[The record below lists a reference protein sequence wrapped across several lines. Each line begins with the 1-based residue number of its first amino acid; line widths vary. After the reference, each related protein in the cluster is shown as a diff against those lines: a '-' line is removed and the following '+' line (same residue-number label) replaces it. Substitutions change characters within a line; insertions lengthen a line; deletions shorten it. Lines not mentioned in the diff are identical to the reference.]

1 MKKKLVIALLASCMV
16 CQGAVGSTALA
27 MDADQ
32 YVDVKKTDNF
42 FEYIEKVTDEGIM
55 DAEKDGEFG
64 VETKMTRGDVIDT
77 LWKLAGKPAKNYTSK
92 FEDAKNVDAV
102 TMAEDL
108 ELFDGLPDDF
118 FTDGKFEAD
127 KELTREEF
135 AVILYNYAKADKLI
149 EMDTDAVAD
158 ETILDAFDDKDQVDD
173 WSKTAVKWNIG
184 YTFLVAV
191 GEDAEKNELKIDETV
206 TKGQV
211 AEAVAKYMSEVEKVE
226 AQRYFEETVNS
237 ENKGNGNAGT
247 NSNKGNSNKGT
258 SSKGNS
264 NKGNTSKGNGD
275 ATVDEGNGN
284 GGNAGNSG
292 AGNGAGGNTGNAG
305 NTGNSGNTGNT
316 DQGTGGDKEPEEH
329 VHKFV
334 PKYDWVHVDEQEGYW
349 YDKLVKEAYDEVIK
363 HDEVGHMEQQLVKEA
378 WDEIVKH
385 PEEGHMEN
393 QLVSPE
399 EGHFE
404 NQLVKEAWDEVV
416 KHPEE
421 GHYED
426 VLIKEAW
433 DEVVHHDAEYEK
445 QWVVDKE
452 AWEET
457 VHHDAV
463 YENKWVVD
471 KEAWTETVNH
481 PEEGHYED
489 VVVTPAWDEPVYETQ
504 IHWVCKGCGH
514 DFTANGE
521 GQADIEAHIKNH
533 FMTDGTMPGYTQKEV
548 QVQVDT
554 IHHPAVT
561 EKKWIVDQEAWTE
574 TINHPEEGHYEDVLV
589 SEAWDEI
596 VKHPEEG
603 HYEDVLIKEAW
614 DETIHHEAEYEQQW
628 VVDKEAWEETIHHE
642 AEYEE
647 VWVVDKEAVYEEVW
661 VVDKEAWEETIH
673 HEAEYE
679 DVWVVDQEAWEET
692 IHHEAEYE
700 KTWMEPVA
708 AHEEWGLVG
717 FECEDCHWVVGG
729 PKNII

>member
-27 MDADQ
+27 MDANQ

-77 LWKLAGKPAKNYTSK
+77 LWKLAGKPDKNYSSK
-92 FEDAKNVDAV
+92 FEDAKNVDSV
-102 TMAEDL
+102 TMAEDM
-108 ELFDGLPDDF
+108 ELFKGLPDDF

-135 AVILYNYAKADKLI
+135 AVILYNYAKADKMI
-149 EMDTDAVAD
+149 KMDTDAVAD

-258 SSKGNS
+258 A
-264 NKGNTSKGNGD
+264 NKGNGNAGTSTG
-275 ATVDEGNGN
+275 AENGN
-284 GGNAGNSG
+284 GGNV
-292 AGNGAGGNTGNAG
+292 
-305 NTGNSGNTGNT
+305 GNSGNTDQGNT
-316 DQGTGGDKEPEEH
+316 DQGTDGDKEPEEH

-349 YDKLVKEAYDEVIK
+349 YEKLVKEAYDEVIK

-489 VVVTPAWDEPVYETQ
+489 VVVTPAWDEPVYEQQ
-504 IHWVCKGCGH
+504 IRTVCKECGQ
-514 DFTANGE
+514 DMTGWS
-521 GQADIEAHIKNH
+521 QADLSAHSKAH
-533 FMTDGTMPGYTQKEV
+533 VLAGGSGGWKEV
-548 QVQVDT
+548 VKDVLVGT

-661 VVDKEAWEETIH
+661 VVDKEAWDETIH

-700 KTWMEPVA
+700 KTWLEPVA

>member
-1 MKKKLVIALLASCMV
+1 MKKKIVIALLASCMV

-27 MDADQ
+27 MDANQ

-77 LWKLAGKPAKNYTSK
+77 LWKLAGKPDKNYSSK
-92 FEDAKNVDAV
+92 FEDAKNVDSV
-102 TMAEDL
+102 TMAEDM
-108 ELFDGLPDDF
+108 ELFKGLPDDF
-118 FTDGKFEAD
+118 FTDGRFEAD

-135 AVILYNYAKADKLI
+135 AVILYNYAKADKMI

-191 GEDAEKNELKIDETV
+191 SEDAEKNELKIDETV

-211 AEAVAKYMSEVEKVE
+211 AEAVAKYMREVEKVE

-237 ENKGNGNAGT
+237 ENKGNGNAET

-258 SSKGNS
+258 T
-264 NKGNTSKGNGD
+264 NKGNGNEGTSTG
-275 ATVDEGNGN
+275 AENGN

-292 AGNGAGGNTGNAG
+292 NAG
-305 NTGNSGNTGNT
+305 NTDQGNT
-316 DQGTGGDKEPEEH
+316 DQGTDGDKEPEEH

-349 YDKLVKEAYDEVIK
+349 YNKLVKEAYDEVIK
-363 HDEVGHMEQQLVKEA
+363 HEEVGHMEQQLVKEA

-489 VVVTPAWDEPVYETQ
+489 VVVTPEWDEPVYEDQ
-504 IHWVCKGCGH
+504 IHTLCKACGY
-514 DFTANGE
+514 DFTANGCSQSE
-521 GQADIEAHIKNH
+521 VTAHVKQHVLN
-533 FMTDGTMPGYTQKEV
+533 GEV
-548 QVQVDT
+548 GGHYETVVKVQVDT

-661 VVDKEAWEETIH
+661 VVDKEAWEETNH

-692 IHHEAEYE
+692 IHHEDEYE

-729 PKNII
+729 PKNETVSSFV

>member
-1 MKKKLVIALLASCMV
+1 MKKKLVIALLASCMA

-27 MDADQ
+27 MDANQ

-77 LWKLAGKPAKNYTSK
+77 LWKLAGKPDKNYSSK
-92 FEDAKNVDAV
+92 FEDAKNVDSV
-102 TMAEDL
+102 TMAEDM
-108 ELFDGLPDDF
+108 ELFKGLPDDF

-258 SSKGNS
+258 S
-264 NKGNTSKGNGD
+264 NKGNGNVGTSTG
-275 ATVDEGNGN
+275 AENGN

-292 AGNGAGGNTGNAG
+292 NTDQ
-305 NTGNSGNTGNT
+305 GNT
-316 DQGTGGDKEPEEH
+316 DQGTDGDKEPEEH

-363 HDEVGHMEQQLVKEA
+363 HDEVGHMEQKLVKEA

-463 YENKWVVD
+463 YEKQWVVD

-489 VVVTPAWDEPVYETQ
+489 VVVTPAWDEPVYEDQ
-504 IHWVCKGCGH
+504 IHTLCKACGY
-514 DFTANGE
+514 DFTANGCSQSE
-521 GQADIEAHIKNH
+521 VTAHVKQHVLN
-533 FMTDGTMPGYTQKEV
+533 GEV
-548 QVQVDT
+548 GGHYETVVKVQVDT

-642 AEYEE
+642 AEYEK

>member
-27 MDADQ
+27 MDANQ
-32 YVDVKKTDNF
+32 YVDVQKSDEF
-42 FEYIEKVTDEGIM
+42 FKYVEKVTDEGIM

-77 LWKLAGKPAKNYTSK
+77 LWKLAGKPDKNYSSK
-92 FEDAKNVDAV
+92 FEDAKNVDSV
-102 TMAEDL
+102 TMAEDM
-108 ELFDGLPDDF
+108 ELFKGLPDDF

-247 NSNKGNSNKGT
+247 NFNKGNSNKGT

-521 GQADIEAHIKNH
+521 GQSDIEAHIKNH

-692 IHHEAEYE
+692 IHHEAKYE

>member
-27 MDADQ
+27 MDANQ

-77 LWKLAGKPAKNYTSK
+77 LWKLAGKPDKNYSSK
-92 FEDAKNVDAV
+92 FEDAKNVDSV
-102 TMAEDL
+102 TMAEDM
-108 ELFDGLPDDF
+108 ELFKGLPDDF

-135 AVILYNYAKADKLI
+135 AVILYNYAKADKMV
-149 EMDTDAVAD
+149 EMDTDAVTD

-211 AEAVAKYMSEVEKVE
+211 AEAIAKYMSEVEKVE

-258 SSKGNS
+258 A
-264 NKGNTSKGNGD
+264 NKGNGNVGT
-275 ATVDEGNGN
+275 ATGTENGN

-292 AGNGAGGNTGNAG
+292 NTDQ
-305 NTGNSGNTGNT
+305 GNT
-316 DQGTGGDKEPEEH
+316 DQGTDGDKEPEEH

-533 FMTDGTMPGYTQKEV
+533 FMTDGSMPGYTQKEV

-554 IHHPAVT
+554 IHHEAVT
-561 EKKWIVDQEAWTE
+561 EKQWVVDKAAWTE
-574 TINHPEEGHYEDVLV
+574 TINHPEEGHYENVLV

>member
-27 MDADQ
+27 MDDNQ

-55 DAEKDGEFG
+55 DSEKDGEFG

-77 LWKLAGKPAKNYTSK
+77 FWKLAGKLDKNYSSK
-92 FEDAKNVDAV
+92 FEDAKNVDSV
-102 TMAEDL
+102 TMAEDM
-108 ELFDGLPDDF
+108 ELFKGLPDDF

-149 EMDTDAVAD
+149 EMDTDAVTD

-258 SSKGNS
+258 A
-264 NKGNTSKGNGD
+264 NKGNGN
-275 ATVDEGNGN
+275 EGKSTGAENGN

-292 AGNGAGGNTGNAG
+292 NAG
-305 NTGNSGNTGNT
+305 NTDQGNT
-316 DQGTGGDKEPEEH
+316 DQGTDGDKEPEEH

-349 YDKLVKEAYDEVIK
+349 YNKLVKEAYDEVIK
-363 HDEVGHMEQQLVKEA
+363 HEEVGHMEQQLVKEA

-521 GQADIEAHIKNH
+521 GQADIGAHIKNH
-533 FMTDGTMPGYTQKEV
+533 FMTDGSMPGYTQKEV

-642 AEYEE
+642 AEYEK

>member
-27 MDADQ
+27 MDANQ

-77 LWKLAGKPAKNYTSK
+77 LWKLAGKPDKNYSSK
-92 FEDAKNVDAV
+92 FEDAKNVDSV
-102 TMAEDL
+102 TMAEDM
-108 ELFDGLPDDF
+108 ELFKGLPDDF

-135 AVILYNYAKADKLI
+135 AVILYNYAKADKMI
-149 EMDTDAVAD
+149 KMDTDAVAD

-258 SSKGNS
+258 A
-264 NKGNTSKGNGD
+264 NKGNGNAGTSTG
-275 ATVDEGNGN
+275 AENGN

-292 AGNGAGGNTGNAG
+292 NA
-305 NTGNSGNTGNT
+305 GNT
-316 DQGTGGDKEPEEH
+316 DQGTDGDKEPEEH

-363 HDEVGHMEQQLVKEA
+363 HEEVGHMEQQLVKEA

-426 VLIKEAW
+426 VLVKEAW

-463 YENKWVVD
+463 YEKQWVVD

-614 DETIHHEAEYEQQW
+614 DETIHHETEYEQQW

-642 AEYEE
+642 AEYEK

-661 VVDKEAWEETIH
+661 VVDKEAWDETIH